1 MSLFLF
7 FFVKKVRKTGV
18 QKDSRPAEKR
28 SLSFQVLEE
37 EEEKSSSFL
46 HSFILREQ
54 ISTQTHNK

>member
-18 QKDSRPAEKR
+18 QKDSRRQR

-46 HSFILREQ
+46 HSFILLREQ
-54 ISTQTHNK
+54 IITQTHNK

>member
-28 SLSFQVLEE
+28 SVSFQVLEE
-37 EEEKSSSFL
+37 EEEKSSIELS
-46 HSFILREQ
+46 SFIH
-54 ISTQTHNK
+54 SSS